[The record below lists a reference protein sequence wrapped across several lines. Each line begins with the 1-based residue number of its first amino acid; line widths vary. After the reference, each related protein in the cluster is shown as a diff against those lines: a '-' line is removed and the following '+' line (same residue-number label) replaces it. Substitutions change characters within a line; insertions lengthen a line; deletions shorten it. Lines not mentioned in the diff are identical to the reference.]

1 MDLKG
6 TPSAPLWLWDGPAIL
21 LAYGFLTPDLQE
33 QHSYSDLR
41 FAFWLS
47 SLRIWVLLFRLN
59 YINTGE
65 LVTVQFTIPEHIN
78 ETDKA
83 VTANNRQL
91 ELHWTKF
98 IDK

>member
-1 MDLKG
+1 MV
-6 TPSAPLWLWDGPAIL
+6 
-21 LAYGFLTPDLQE
+21 FLTPDLQE
-33 QHSYSDLR
+33 QHSYLDLR

-65 LVTVQFTIPEHIN
+65 LVTAQFTVPEHIN
-78 ETDKA
+78 ETDNNKA